1 MSMQRTRLASV
12 ARIVLPVLLVAAL
25 IAGGASTLRSST
37 NGPSYEDL
45 ALLTNVLH
53 LVRQNYVK
61 DVDEHQL
68 VEGALKGMLDTLDP
82 HTSYLSKDLY
92 KEVQRDTKG
101 EFEGLGIEISKGD
114 GGDKAEG
121 FVTVVSPIDG
131 TPAALAGIKAK
142 DQIVAVCPDGTDK
155 SCKSTQDMNLIEAVK
170 MMRGPRGTKILIQV
184 LRDGWN
190 QPKPFVIKRAAIRVS
205 SVTLHMIDKD
215 IPYIRL
221 SQFQERTAPDLEEAL
236 AKAHESAGG
245 NFRGMVLD
253 LRDNPGGLLDQAVK
267 VGDVWIDDGMIVFS
281 EGRGGGNRM
290 EWHAKKE
297 GTEPDYPMIVLVN
310 GGSASASEIV
320 SGALQDHKRA
330 LVLGTQT
337 FGKGSV
343 QTIIPLEDGSGLRLT
358 TALYYLPSGR
368 SIQEVRVQ
376 PDVVVEPYSE
386 AELAAQKETHEKARH
401 PMGEVDLEGHFGSPT
416 KPKAAP
422 EPEPP
427 APEPATESDAP
438 DAGGSS
444 DTKEVRFQKALD
456 SDRQLSRAVDLL
468 KSWTVFSRLQTP
480 GPSGTNVVTGKKP

>member
-1 MSMQRTRLASV
+1 MSTQRTRLASI
-12 ARIVLPVLLVAAL
+12 ARIALPIALLAAL
-25 IAGGASTLRSST
+25 VAGGATTLRSST
-37 NGPSYEDL
+37 PGPSYEDL

-101 EFEGLGIEISKGD
+101 EFEGLGIEITKGD
-114 GGDKAEG
+114 GDKAEG
-121 FVTVVSPIDG
+121 FVSVVSPIDG
-131 TPAALAGIKAK
+131 TPAALAGIRAK
-142 DQIVAVCPDGTDK
+142 DQIVAVCPDGTEK
-155 SCKSTQDMNLIEAVK
+155 SCKSTQDMNLLEAVK
-170 MMRGPRGTKILIQV
+170 LMRGPRGTKILIQV
-184 LRDGWN
+184 LRDGWA
-190 QPKPFVIKRAAIRVS
+190 QPKPFVIKRASIRVS
-205 SVTLHMIDKD
+205 SVTLHMLDKD
-215 IPYIRL
+215 IPYVRL

-236 AKAHESAGG
+236 AKAHETAGG
-245 NFRGMVLD
+245 NFRGLVLD

-267 VGDVWIDDGMIVFS
+267 VGDIWIDDGMIVFS
-281 EGRGGGNRM
+281 EGRNGGNRM

-297 GTEPDYPMIVLVN
+297 GTEPEYPMIVLVN

-386 AELAAQKETHEKARH
+386 AELAAQKESKDQQRH
-401 PMGEVDLEGHFGSPT
+401 LMSEEDLAGHFVAKDKDKKQS
-416 KPKAAP
+416 AP
-422 EPEPP
+422 APAP

-438 DAGGSS
+438 EAGAPGG
-444 DTKEVRFQKALD
+444 DKEARFTKGID
-456 SDRQLSRAVDLL
+456 SDRQLSRAIELL
-468 KSWTVFSRLQTP
+468 KSWTVFSKLHRE
-480 GPSGTNVVTGKKP
+480 GGA

>member
-1 MSMQRTRLASV
+1 MSTQRTRLAAV
-12 ARIVLPVLLVAAL
+12 TRIAVPIALVAAL

-37 NGPSYEDL
+37 TGPSYEDL

-61 DVDEHQL
+61 DVDEHKL

-101 EFEGLGIEISKGD
+101 EFEGLGIEITKGD
-114 GGDKAEG
+114 ADKAEG
-121 FVTVVSPIDG
+121 FVSVVSPIDG
-131 TPAALAGIKAK
+131 TPAALAGIRAK

-155 SCKSTQDMNLIEAVK
+155 SCKSTADMNLLEAVK

-184 LRDGWN
+184 LRDGWST
-190 QPKPFVIKRAAIRVS
+190 PKPFVIKRASIRVS
-205 SVTLHMIDKD
+205 SVTLHMLDKD
-215 IPYIRL
+215 IPYVRV

-245 NFRGMVLD
+245 NFRGLVLD

-267 VGDVWIDDGMIVFS
+267 VGDLWIDDGMIVFS

-297 GTEPDYPMIVLVN
+297 GTEPEYPMIVLVN

-330 LVLGTQT
+330 LVLGTET

-376 PDVVVEPYSE
+376 PDVTVEPYSE
-386 AELAAQKETHEKARH
+386 AELNAQKETKEQARH
-401 PMGEVDLEGHFGSPT
+401 PMGEVDLQGHFGSQQKT
-416 KPKAAP
+416 AKPQA
-422 EPEPP
+422 EPEKP

-438 DAGGSS
+438 ESGTPEG
-444 DTKEVRFQKALD
+444 KEARFVKQLD
-456 SDRQLSRAVDLL
+456 SDRQLQRAVELL
-468 KSWTVFSRLQTP
+468 KSWTVFSKLHSE
-480 GPSGTNVVTGKKP
+480 GGA

>member
-1 MSMQRTRLASV
+1 M
-12 ARIVLPVLLVAAL
+12 
-25 IAGGASTLRSST
+25 
-37 NGPSYEDL
+37 
-45 ALLTNVLH
+45 
-53 LVRQNYVK
+53 
-61 DVDEHQL
+61 
-68 VEGALKGMLDTLDP
+68 
-82 HTSYLSKDLY
+82 
-92 KEVQRDTKG
+92 
-101 EFEGLGIEISKGD
+101 
-114 GGDKAEG
+114 
-121 FVTVVSPIDG
+121 
-131 TPAALAGIKAK
+131 
-142 DQIVAVCPDGTDK
+142 
-155 SCKSTQDMNLIEAVK
+155 
-170 MMRGPRGTKILIQV
+170 
-184 LRDGWN
+184 
-190 QPKPFVIKRAAIRVS
+190 IKRAAIRVS
-205 SVTLHMIDKD
+205 SVTMHMLDKD

-281 EGRGGGNRM
+281 EGRNGGNRM

-330 LVLGTQT
+330 LVLGQQT

-376 PDVVVEPYSE
+376 PDVLVEPYSE
-386 AELAAQKETHEKARH
+386 AELAAQKETHEAQRH

-416 KPKAAP
+416 KPKA
-422 EPEPP
+422 EPSP
-427 APEPATESDAP
+427 
-438 DAGGSS
+438 
-444 DTKEVRFQKALD
+444 
-456 SDRQLSRAVDLL
+456 SRP
-468 KSWTVFSRLQTP
+468 R
-480 GPSGTNVVTGKKP
+480 PSP